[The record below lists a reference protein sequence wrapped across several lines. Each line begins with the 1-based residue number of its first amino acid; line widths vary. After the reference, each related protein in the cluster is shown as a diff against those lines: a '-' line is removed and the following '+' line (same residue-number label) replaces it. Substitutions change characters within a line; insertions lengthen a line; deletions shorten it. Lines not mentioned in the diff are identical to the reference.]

1 MIIKFLLITFEE
13 LEGVISYYLIE
24 YWLSQLIGR
33 AQELNTGQEGMEIET
48 PNDEYCKHDPEEED
62 CNLEKSH

>member
-24 YWLSQLIGR
+24 CVMLVVTIDR
-33 AQELNTGQEGMEIET
+33 EGTRTEHWAGGHG
-48 PNDEYCKHDPEEED
+48 D
-62 CNLEKSH
+62 